1 MSKNN
6 GAELQLSKKGS
17 MMHYRR
23 LATLYQILDGM
34 TRMLAPMLAFVMCFM
49 IWPIINVFMMSTESY
64 KVTKP
69 NDRHFIGLENF
80 VTIFTKDQ
88 IFLKTLGNTAVYVI
102 LSVVFQTVLG
112 FWLAWLLTRKFKGR
126 GVIRALALVP
136 WAVAGLMVGII
147 WNLMLGQ
154 TYGVINDLLR
164 RAGIIEMNISWFSNG
179 SSAMFAAVIAN
190 IWRGIPF
197 FTISYMSALSGISD
211 DLYESAKIDGANS
224 AVTLFRITLPMI
236 KDTIIFTTLLRAI
249 WTFNAVDLI
258 VSLTDGGPNRGTTTL
273 ALYIMNTCTG
283 SYDYGYASALAVIST
298 LIMMVV
304 AFVYIRFGKMGQ
316 TDN

>member
-23 LATLYQILDGM
+23 LATPYLL
-34 TRMLAPMLAFVMCFM
+34 LAPMLAFVVCFM

-88 IFLKTLGNTAVYVI
+88 IFLKTLGNTAVYVV

-164 RAGIIEMNISWFSNG
+164 RAGIIEMNISWFSSG

-273 ALYIMNTCTG
+273 ALYIMNTFTC

>member
-23 LATLYQILDGM
+23 LATPYLL
-34 TRMLAPMLAFVMCFM
+34 LAPMLAFVMCFM

-164 RAGIIEMNISWFSNG
+164 RAGIIEMNISWFSSG
-179 SSAMFAAVIAN
+179 SSAMFAAIIAN

-236 KDTIIFTTLLRAI
+236 TPTAFLVFVLAWINAFKIFKEVYFIAGAYPDYSVYTLQNYMNNMFGKLNYQLVTAAAYS
-249 WTFNAVDLI
+249 FGLI
-258 VSLTDGGPNRGTTTL
+258 VFELFG
-273 ALYIMNTCTG
+273 ALFFLQRRA
-283 SYDYGYASALAVIST
+283 ASGL
-298 LIMMVV
+298 
-304 AFVYIRFGKMGQ
+304 
-316 TDN
+316 N

>member
-23 LATLYQILDGM
+23 LATPYLL
-34 TRMLAPMLAFVMCFM
+34 LAPMLAFVMCFM

-273 ALYIMNTCTG
+273 ALYIMTTFTG

>member
-1 MSKNN
+1 
-6 GAELQLSKKGS
+6 
-17 MMHYRR
+17 
-23 LATLYQILDGM
+23 
-34 TRMLAPMLAFVMCFM
+34 MLFRS
-49 IWPIINVFMMSTESY
+49 NVFMMSTESY

-80 VTIFTKDQ
+80 VKIFTNDP
-88 IFLKTLGNTAVYVI
+88 IFVKTLGNTAIYV
-102 LSVVFQTVLG
+102 LFSVVFQCVLG

-126 GVIRALALVP
+126 GVVRALALVP

-154 TYGVINDLLR
+154 TYGVINDMLR
-164 RAGIIEMNISWFSNG
+164 RAGLIDMNISWFS
-179 SSAMFAAVIAN
+179 SSKMAMLAAVVSN
-190 IWRGIPF
+190 ICRGNPF
-197 FTISYMSALSGISD
+197 FTISYMTAMSGISD
-211 DLYESAKIDGANS
+211 DLYEAAKIDGANS

-273 ALYIMNTCTG
+273 ALYIMNTFTG

-298 LIMMVV
+298 MIMMVV
-304 AFVYIRFGKMGQ
+304 AFIYIRFGKMGQ
-316 TDN
+316 MDN

>member
-1 MSKNN
+1 MSKRN
-6 GAELQLSKKGS
+6 GAQLELSKKCS
-17 MMHYRR
+17 MMHYKR
-23 LATLYQILDGM
+23 LATPYLL
-34 TRMLAPMLAFVMCFM
+34 LAPMLAFVAFFM

-80 VTIFTKDQ
+80 VKIFTNDP
-88 IFLKTLGNTAVYVI
+88 IFVKTLGNTAIYV
-102 LSVVFQTVLG
+102 LFSVVFQCVLG

-126 GVIRALALVP
+126 GVVRALALVP

-154 TYGVINDLLR
+154 TYGVINDMLR
-164 RAGIIEMNISWFSNG
+164 RAGLIDMNISWFS
-179 SSAMFAAVIAN
+179 SSKMAMLAAVVSN

-273 ALYIMNTCTG
+273 ALYIMNTFTG
-283 SYDYGYASALAVIST
+283 SYDYG
-298 LIMMVV
+298 
-304 AFVYIRFGKMGQ
+304 
-316 TDN
+316 

>member
-23 LATLYQILDGM
+23 LATPYLL
-34 TRMLAPMLAFVMCFM
+34 LAPMLAFVMCFM

-179 SSAMFAAVIAN
+179 SSAMLAAVIAN

-273 ALYIMNTCTG
+273 NTFTG

>member
-23 LATLYQILDGM
+23 LATPYLL
-34 TRMLAPMLAFVMCFM
+34 LAPMLAFVVCFM

-164 RAGIIEMNISWFSNG
+164 RAGIIEMNISWFSSG

-273 ALYIMNTCTG
+273 ALYIMNTFTG
-283 SYDYGYASALAVIST
+283 SYDYG
-298 LIMMVV
+298 
-304 AFVYIRFGKMGQ
+304 
-316 TDN
+316 

>member
-23 LATLYQILDGM
+23 LATPYLL
-34 TRMLAPMLAFVMCFM
+34 LAPMLAFVVCFM

-126 GVIRALALVP
+126 GLIRALALVP

-164 RAGIIEMNISWFSNG
+164 RAGIIEMNISWFSSG
-179 SSAMFAAVIAN
+179 SSAMLAAVIAN

-273 ALYIMNTCTG
+273 ALYIMNTFTG
-283 SYDYGYASALAVIST
+283 RYDYGYASALAVIST

>member
-1 MSKNN
+1 MSKRN
-6 GAELQLSKKGS
+6 GAQLELSKKGS
-17 MMHYRR
+17 MMHYKR
-23 LATLYQILDGM
+23 LATPYLL
-34 TRMLAPMLAFVMCFM
+34 LAPMLAFVAFFM

-80 VTIFTKDQ
+80 VKIFTNDP
-88 IFLKTLGNTAVYVI
+88 IFVKTLGNTAIYV
-102 LSVVFQTVLG
+102 LFSVVFQCVLG

-126 GVIRALALVP
+126 GVVRALALVP

-154 TYGVINDLLR
+154 TYGVINDMLR
-164 RAGIIEMNISWFSNG
+164 RAGLIDMNISWFS
-179 SSAMFAAVIAN
+179 SSKMAMLAAVVSN

-258 VSLTDGGPNRGTTTL
+258 VSLTDGGPNR
-273 ALYIMNTCTG
+273 
-283 SYDYGYASALAVIST
+283 
-298 LIMMVV
+298 
-304 AFVYIRFGKMGQ
+304 
-316 TDN
+316 